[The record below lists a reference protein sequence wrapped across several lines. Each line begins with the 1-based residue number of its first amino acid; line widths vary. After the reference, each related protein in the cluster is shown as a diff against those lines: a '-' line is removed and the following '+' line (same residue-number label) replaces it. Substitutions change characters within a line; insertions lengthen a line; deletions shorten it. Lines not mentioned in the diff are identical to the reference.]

1 MTSNRSPGQ
10 VQSLHIARPFAE
22 LLFERLT
29 RGRTNGGDGEAI
41 SATGLI
47 DAEIE
52 RLEGQR
58 DEALAQAEEADRKLE
73 KMDERRITLA
83 PPAFTGDEAADR
95 ELLTLEQGAGR
106 LSREARLARNTASEL
121 GQLVEEAKA
130 RRAKEERR
138 VHLGRHVLLSEERY
152 RLEVELEEA
161 MTGVLEGLER
171 LRKLDTDQHQQA
183 RAAGLGME
191 SRYRLLVAGWLSSRL
206 RRYLPLGEV
215 DEAYREPLFDAD
227 DQNLEPVEEVQRWGS
242 EVARY

>member
-1 MTSNRSPGQ
+1 MR
-10 VQSLHIARPFAE
+10 
-22 LLFERLT
+22 FERPK
-29 RGRTNGGDGEAI
+29 RGRANGGNGEAI
-41 SATGLI
+41 SATGLT

-191 SRYRLLVAGWLSSRL
+191 PRYRLLVAGWLSSRL

-227 DQNLEPVEEVQRWGS
+227 DQNLELAGEVQRWGS
-242 EVARY
+242 EAACY